1 MDEKPDEKA
10 GKRVVSLWL
19 APDVVDALDARAK
32 DLERNRSQMVSFIL
46 KHALGLL
53 PDDERKS

>member
-32 DLERNRSQMVSFIL
+32 DLERSRSWMASLLL
-46 KHALGLL
+46 KQALGLI
-53 PDDERKS
+53 PDEDKKS